1 MKNEP
6 VLVDNRETEHRKK
19 LASKHFDNVMVKQLQ
34 YGDYVYKDVAVEF
47 KTVKD
52 FIGSVKDKRVF
63 NQSVGMNE
71 HYRKHYVIVYG
82 DVGKTL
88 RELYHLRHVFTIQ
101 QYLGAVAS
109 LSQITQVLK
118 VDNEAQAFKLAKS
131 LFEKSTDG
139 KNRTIPKKP
148 PNNENKI
155 IGVLSYLGGI
165 NNTRAEKLVSEFD
178 IHSFE
183 ELINLSEDDIK
194 SVKGF
199 GDKTAKNITRWLK

>member
-1 MKNEP
+1 M
-6 VLVDNRETEHRKK
+6 
-19 LASKHFDNVMVKQLQ
+19 
-34 YGDYVYKDVAVEF
+34 
-47 KTVKD
+47 
-52 FIGSVKDKRVF
+52 
-63 NQSVGMNE
+63 
-71 HYRKHYVIVYG
+71 
-82 DVGKTL
+82 
-88 RELYHLRHVFTIQ
+88 
-101 QYLGAVAS
+101 
-109 LSQITQVLK
+109 
-118 VDNEAQAFKLAKS
+118 AKS

-183 ELINLSEDDIK
+183 ELINLSEEDIK

-199 GDKTAKNITRWLK
+199 GDKTAKNIIRWLK

>member
-1 MKNEP
+1 MMDEP
-6 VLVDNRETEHRKK
+6 VKVDNRETEHRKK
-19 LASKHFDNVMVKQLQ
+19 LAEKHFEDIQIEQLL

-71 HYRKHYVIVYG
+71 HYRKHYVIIYG
-82 DVGKTL
+82 DVTKTL
-88 RELYHLRHVFTIQ
+88 RELYHLRHTFTIQ

-109 LSQITQVLK
+109 LSQITRVLK
-118 VDNEAQAFKLAKS
+118 VDNEAQAFRLAKS

-139 KNRTIPKKP
+139 KNRTIMKKP
-148 PNNENKI
+148 KNNENKI
-155 IGVLSYLGGI
+155 VGVLSYIGGI
-165 NNTRAEKLVSEFD
+165 NTARAEKLINELD
-178 IHSFE
+178 IHTFE
-183 ELINLSEDDIK
+183 ELINVTEDDIK

-199 GDKTAKNITRWLK
+199 GDKTAENILLWLK